1 MAVPSS
7 SRRRVRSG
15 LFEVD
20 LDSREIYKSGRRVPL
35 QDQPFQVLAIL
46 LERPD
51 EVITREELQARLWPA
66 DPFVGLDEGIN
77 TAIRKLRVAFGDS
90 AENPRFIETIPRRGY
105 RFVAPVIGSN
115 GLASSEST
123 TTTDELPATALRP
136 APVNPS
142 SVVPKEVTE
151 ETQTARSRRKVLLIA
166 SLATVFVIAIMGALT
181 SWSWRSRPS
190 AQLRVVRFVQLT
202 NDGQP
207 KLGPMATDGV
217 RIYFTEILPGQLRS
231 LAQVSTTGGEVVH
244 LPTHLGRPRLLDL
257 TPDGAELL
265 LGNQESTG
273 TGNQQDSGGDSL
285 WIQSLAGGSPQ
296 RVSSAVVN
304 DAAWGARRGS
314 IVYGDA
320 DGVYIMNRD
329 GTDPHKILSQPG
341 APYFF
346 SFSPDRRM
354 LTFSVSDGGRGST
367 SIIQTSINGS
377 GSHKLFSGCC
387 GRWTPDGRYFVFQRE
402 HDRRTDLW
410 ALPETGG
417 FLWSKVENSP
427 IQLTAG
433 PLEFEAPISSKDGN
447 EIFAIG
453 NLRRAEVVR
462 YDSRTREFSPYF
474 PGISAEGLSFS
485 KDGKWVAYT
494 SYPDGTLWRSK
505 IDGSE
510 RLQLTFRPM
519 RVFLPHWSPDGR
531 QIAFA
536 ASFPGRPSNIYL
548 TSAEGGAPKQLLAD
562 AEDRNDVNWS
572 TDGNSLLFG
581 SFSIPDNPIWILD
594 LRTSQASTLPD
605 SAGLFSPRWSP
616 DGRYICA
623 ITSQRPFRLMLFD
636 FTTQQWTQLFGSDM
650 GYPSWTHDG
659 RYIYFERSPDHNRS
673 AEIDRIRLSD
683 RKVETI
689 VDLKDL
695 GRSATGTVT
704 EWIGLGLDDTP
715 LVARDIS
722 THEIYALQWDA
733 P

>member
-1 MAVPSS
+1 M
-7 SRRRVRSG
+7 
-15 LFEVD
+15 
-20 LDSREIYKSGRRVPL
+20 

-46 LERPD
+46 LERPG

-66 DPFVGLDEGIN
+66 DSFVGLDEGIN

-105 RFVAPVIGSN
+105 RFVAPVIVSN
-115 GLASSEST
+115 GLASSSEST
-123 TTTDELPATALRP
+123 ATTDELPATALRP
-136 APVNPS
+136 TPVNRS
-142 SVVPKEVTE
+142 IVVPKEVTQ
-151 ETQTARSRRKVLLIA
+151 ETSTERSRRKVLLIA
-166 SLATVFVIAIMGALT
+166 TLATVFVIAIMGALT
-181 SWSWRSRPS
+181 PWKWRAQPS
-190 AQLRVVRFVQLT
+190 AQARVVRFVQLT
-202 NDGQP
+202 NDGQS

-244 LPTHLGRPRLLDL
+244 LRSHLRRPRLLDL
-257 TPDGAELL
+257 SPDGADLL
-265 LGNQESTG
+265 LGNQEEIGAGSMTA
-273 TGNQQDSGGDSL
+273 DSGQDSL
-285 WIQSLAGGSPQ
+285 WVQPLTGGSPS
-296 RVSSAVVN
+296 RVGSALVN
-304 DAAWGARRGS
+304 DAAWGAHKGT
-314 IVYGDA
+314 IVYGNG
-320 DGVYIMNRD
+320 DGIYLVRQD
-329 GTDPHKILSQPG
+329 GTDARKLLSQAG
-341 APYFF
+341 SSYSF
-346 SFSPDRRM
+346 SFSPDGQVLR
-354 LTFSVSDGGRGST
+354 FSLRDAIWSSSSIMETSMRGNST
-367 SIIQTSINGS
+367 R
-377 GSHKLFSGCC
+377 KVFPGCC
-387 GRWTPDGRYFVFQRE
+387 GKWTPTGYFVFQSE
-402 HDRRTDLW
+402 HDGRTDLW
-410 ALPETGG
+410 ALPGGGG
-417 FLWSKVENSP
+417 FLRKTSGSP
-427 IQLTAG
+427 PFQLTAG
-433 PLEFEAPISSKDGN
+433 PLEFEAPISSKNGN

-462 YDSRTREFSPYF
+462 YDVRNRKFSPYF
-474 PGISAEGLSFS
+474 AGISAEGLSFS
-485 KDGKWVAYT
+485 KDGKWIAYT
-494 SYPDGTLWRSK
+494 SYPDGTLWKSR
-505 IDGSE
+505 IDGSD
-510 RLQLTFRPM
+510 RVQLTFPPM

-536 ASFPGRPSNIYL
+536 ANFPGRPSNIYL

-581 SFSIPDNPIWILD
+581 SFDIPDNPIWILD